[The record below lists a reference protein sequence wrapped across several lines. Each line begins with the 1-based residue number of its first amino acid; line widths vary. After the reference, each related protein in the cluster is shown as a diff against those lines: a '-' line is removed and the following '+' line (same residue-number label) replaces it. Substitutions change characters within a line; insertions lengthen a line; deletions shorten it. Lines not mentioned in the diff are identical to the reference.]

1 MQLAQ
6 CHKSIAERPRSG
18 PGAALVQQGR
28 INGVTGGG
36 LRKEALQRNNSP
48 QKVVTAVQGSGEALG
63 IKNST

>member
-1 MQLAQ
+1 MQLAK
-6 CHKSIAERPRSG
+6 CHKSITEWLRLG
-18 PGAALVQQGR
+18 PGAALVQGC

-36 LRKEALQRNNSP
+36 LRKEALQGNNSP